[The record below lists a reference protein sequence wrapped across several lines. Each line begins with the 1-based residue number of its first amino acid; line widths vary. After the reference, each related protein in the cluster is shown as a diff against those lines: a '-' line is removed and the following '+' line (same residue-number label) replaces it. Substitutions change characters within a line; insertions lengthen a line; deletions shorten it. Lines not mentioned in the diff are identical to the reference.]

1 MLTPSFSTAARRQGG
16 MALIEALVALVVLS
30 LGALALLGVQL
41 RTLADTRTATHRATA
56 IRLIGD
62 LSERINNNP
71 SGLSNLSAYQS
82 AWGASPSSASCAS
95 SKCDAAQLAAAD
107 IYEWKQNIKN
117 TLPDGKAAVVL
128 TTSEAGLNRR
138 QLGVIVGWRENE
150 RKREGGTDTEYT
162 AKLKQTNTAHDCEDG
177 YTCHFQYIGPQQRC
191 YMPDPV
197 RHPGAGAV
205 CPD

>member
-71 SGLSNLSAYQS
+71 SGLSNLSAYES
-82 AWGASPSSASCAS
+82 AWNASPSSASCAS
-95 SKCDAAQLAAAD
+95 SKCDAAQLAASG
-107 IYEWKQNIKN
+107 I
-117 TLPDGKAAVVL
+117 
-128 TTSEAGLNRR
+128 
-138 QLGVIVGWRENE
+138 
-150 RKREGGTDTEYT
+150 
-162 AKLKQTNTAHDCEDG
+162 
-177 YTCHFQYIGPQQRC
+177 
-191 YMPDPV
+191 
-197 RHPGAGAV
+197 
-205 CPD
+205 

>member
-1 MLTPSFSTAARRQGG
+1 

-71 SGLSNLSAYQS
+71 AGLSKLSAYQS
-82 AWGASPSSASCAS
+82 SWDAAPGSASCAS
-95 SKCDAAQLAAAD
+95 ASCDAAQLAAAD
-107 IYEWKQNIKN
+107 VYEWKQNINN
-117 TLPDGKAAVVL
+117 TLPGGKAAIVM
-128 TTSEAGLNRR
+128 TSGEAGSNYR
-138 QLGVIVGWRENE
+138 QLGVIVGWLENE
-150 RKREGGTDTEYT
+150 RKREGGADTEYT
-162 AKLKQTNTAHDCEDG
+162 AKLKQTNTAHDCKDG

>member
-71 SGLSNLSAYQS
+71 SGLSNLSAYES
-82 AWGASPSSASCAS
+82 AWNASPSSASCAS
-95 SKCDAAQLAAAD
+95 SKCDAAQLAA
-107 IYEWKQNIKN
+107 E
-117 TLPDGKAAVVL
+117 AAARRAQEHGMKKVDVFVKGPGSGRETAIRSL
-128 TTSEAGLNRR
+128 QAAGLEVGSITDVTPQAFNGCRPPKRR
-138 QLGVIVGWRENE
+138 RV
-150 RKREGGTDTEYT
+150 
-162 AKLKQTNTAHDCEDG
+162 
-177 YTCHFQYIGPQQRC
+177 
-191 YMPDPV
+191 
-197 RHPGAGAV
+197 
-205 CPD
+205 